1 MAGKKFAFESDEV
14 SIAFT
19 LDYGLG
25 DCIISKKVFDA
36 LAELAPDCRIDI
48 FYVGEHR
55 KAYATAFYGGSK
67 NLNLILSH
75 EQQYKQYV
83 GNYDLAIVV
92 GANFAIF
99 LERVNPQRLQAMSP
113 ALFQSIIRLEEYNRR
128 YVYGVVPWGTAMAS
142 RMIMLSRILNKNC
155 YALLSCNGALPIR
168 NDKVEIPLL
177 TEYQRKFD
185 SLKLDNYITIYSN
198 IGRTEERPKVKVW
211 SIHCLVEYVA
221 RMKKRYPSVEI
232 VQCGGEDDIKIENAD
247 RHLLTND
254 LELTKYIL
262 ANSLLHVG
270 CEGGLVHLATQLG
283 TKCVVLFGASS
294 HYFFGYDRNI
304 NLVPDVCFPCAHILP
319 GFDTCLRG
327 ANEPPC
333 MLSHTPQMV
342 CEVTCN
348 YLKHLDLKN

>member
-19 LDYGLG
+19 LNYGLG
-25 DCIISKKVFDA
+25 DCIIAKKVFDA
-36 LAELAPDCRIDI
+36 LVELAPDCRIDI
-48 FYVGEHR
+48 FCVGEHR
-55 KAYATAFYGGSK
+55 KTFAEAFYGGSK

-75 EQQYKQYV
+75 EQHYRQYV
-83 GNYDLAIVV
+83 ENYDLAVAV
-92 GANFAIF
+92 GAAFVVF
-99 LERVNPQRLQAMSP
+99 LERVNPPRLQAMSP
-113 ALFQSIIRLEEYNRR
+113 ELFQAVIKIDEYNKQ
-128 YVYGVVPWGTAMAS
+128 YVYGVTPWGTALVS
-142 RMIMLSRILNKNC
+142 RIILLSRILNKNR
-155 YALLSCNGALPIR
+155 YWFLSCDGALPIHD
-168 NDKVEIPLL
+168 DKVEIPLKP
-177 TEYQRKFD
+177 EYQSKFD

-198 IGRTEERPKVKVW
+198 IGRTEENPKVKAW
-211 SIHCLVEYVA
+211 PIHCLVEYVA

-232 VQCGGEDDIKIENAD
+232 VQCGGADDLEIGNAD
-247 RHLLTND
+247 RHLLTDD

-294 HYFFGYDRNI
+294 HYYTGYDRNI
-304 NLVPDVCFPCAHILP
+304 NLVSEVCHPCMYVLP
-319 GFDTCLRG
+319 GFRECLRG
-327 ANEPPC
+327 AKEPPC

-348 YLKHLDLKN
+348 YLRGCL